1 MWPHIASGALISLL
15 GVVWMVRPD
24 QEVNETAAKLE
35 TTPSHVFDSLYSH
48 PEYGPAWHMGGWG
61 RETPAAIGSESKQ
74 IFYQSIS
81 LQLRGLQATSP
92 VGTGW
97 ERQGDAR
104 S

>member
-1 MWPHIASGALISLL
+1 MWPYIASGALVSLL
-15 GVVWMVRPD
+15 GVVGMVGPD
-24 QEVNETAAKLE
+24 QEVNEAAAKLE
-35 TTPSHVFDSLYSH
+35 TISSHVFGSLYSH

-61 RETPAAIGSESKQ
+61 RETPTAIGSSKQ
-74 IFYQSIS
+74 IFYQNIS
-81 LQLRGLQATSP
+81 LQLRELQATSP